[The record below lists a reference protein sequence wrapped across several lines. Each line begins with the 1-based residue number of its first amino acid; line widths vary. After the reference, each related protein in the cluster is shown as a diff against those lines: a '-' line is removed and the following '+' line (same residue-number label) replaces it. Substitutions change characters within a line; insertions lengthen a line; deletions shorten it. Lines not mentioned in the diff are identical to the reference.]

1 MTEILNN
8 LVTFLIPFLMG
19 SLIFFSAIVAP
30 NTFINLDEKNAR
42 KFIRT
47 LFPKIYTYA
56 AIISLLIA
64 VLLLFD
70 KVFYSFIFFIIS
82 LGYFYSKFFLMK
94 KINDASDLKDER
106 KFMVLHRFSVII
118 FVLQLLIMGFV
129 YYLLIYQ

>member
-106 KFMVLHRFSVII
+106 KFKVLHRCSVII
-118 FVLQLLIMGFV
+118 FVLQLIIMGSV

>member
-106 KFMVLHRFSVII
+106 KFKVLHRFSVII

>member
-70 KVFYSFIFFIIS
+70 KVF
-82 LGYFYSKFFLMK
+82 
-94 KINDASDLKDER
+94 
-106 KFMVLHRFSVII
+106 
-118 FVLQLLIMGFV
+118 
-129 YYLLIYQ
+129 

>member
-30 NTFINLDEKNAR
+30 NTF
-42 KFIRT
+42 RT

-106 KFMVLHRFSVII
+106 KFKVLHRFSVII
-118 FVLQLLIMGFV
+118 FVLQLIIMGSV

>member
-106 KFMVLHRFSVII
+106 KFKLLNRFSVII
-118 FVLQLLIMGFV
+118 FVLQLIIMGSV

>member
-82 LGYFYSKFFLMK
+82 LGYLYSKFFLMK

-106 KFMVLHRFSVII
+106 KFKVLHRFSVII
-118 FVLQLLIMGFV
+118 LVLQLIIMGSV